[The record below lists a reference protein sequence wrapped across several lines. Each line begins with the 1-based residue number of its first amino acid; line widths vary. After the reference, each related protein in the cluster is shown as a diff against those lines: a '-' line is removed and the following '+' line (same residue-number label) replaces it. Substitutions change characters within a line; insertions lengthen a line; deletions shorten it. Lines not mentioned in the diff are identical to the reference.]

1 MKKKQ
6 AEHRMII
13 TNIPNALDI
22 GFTAVTLSS
31 NLSFMMENPNDY
43 PVQFHFEF
51 LKFKIT
57 PDR

>member
-1 MKKKQ
+1 
-6 AEHRMII
+6 MIF

-43 PVQFHFEF
+43 PV
-51 LKFKIT
+51 
-57 PDR
+57 